1 MKLSILIPMYN
12 AEAYISNCLDSL
24 VNQDLETNDY
34 EIIIMDDGSSD
45 SSFKIVNEYVKT
57 HTNISLYSENNVGS
71 DTTRNKLLKLA
82 KGDYIYFLDADDY
95 IAYNSLGIL
104 IDYLVTYDLD
114 FIGFETLKTTD
125 LTIYQLNKKSFNTD
139 FSQIQNGLEYI
150 KNNRNLRHEVWWYI
164 IKRSLVNDNHLVYD
178 ENGNNADVIFTLKLL
193 IKANKLIYC
202 SIPIHR
208 YVQSNESV
216 MRVKS
221 LNQKKKLTDSMF
233 SMIISYS
240 KLINKI
246 ENETIEY
253 KENIID
259 NLKFRRD
266 VFAFFNI
273 INMIQ
278 EKYSKNEIEKRLKQ
292 LKEVKAYP
300 IKHFTQDHYKTL
312 KYRFLN
318 SLVNKKIILIN
329 VSLINNRFFK

>member
-318 SLVNKKIILIN
+318 SLVNKKVILIN

>member
-1 MKLSILIPMYN
+1 MYN

-57 HTNISLYSENNVGS
+57 HTNISLYSENNVGP

-114 FIGFETLKTTD
+114 FIGFDTLKTTD

-178 ENGNNADVIFTLKLL
+178 EDGNNADVIFTLKLL

-221 LNQKKKLTDSMF
+221 LNQKRKLTESMF

-240 KLINKI
+240 KLINEI

-273 INMIQ
+273 INMIR
-278 EKYSKNEIEKRLKQ
+278 EKYELKVVAQKITQ
-292 LKEVKAYP
+292 LSLVDAYP
-300 IKHFTQDHYKTL
+300 IYYFTNNEYNTFKYK
-312 KYRFLN
+312 FLN
-318 SLVNKKIILIN
+318 K
-329 VSLINNRFFK
+329 LINNKSLLLKVVRLRNFI